1 MSAAHWA
8 GFQPIASAVKAAEKD
23 VRRRREA
30 AEERRYDVECWLID
44 YLRNNELQSWLDGA
58 PALVIADD
66 TVRGVEAAICEEF
79 SGDPRRWAINFLVR
93 GLERGRKELGWQ
105 VRPPARIVKLR
116 LPSPALNPERFGELT
131 VADALRTA
139 FVERWRTHE
148 PARPSVQAGD
158 VLFAA
163 IAYSA
168 IIHPQRLIGFC
179 QHAHTHLNRFEQTS
193 WVEWPSG
200 ANRWDRVLLD
210 PITEALLLRWRIERG
225 DTPLLDG
232 AVVATSIWQAINAV
246 LPLRRQNIRSLRAL
260 LAPFHSFWAFELP
273 PAIHR
278 WAIGELA
285 SAVLPPTAF
294 FRVLSRQKLRAQEVA
309 VETSDATEKGS
320 AASDPVQHTPR
331 APTGDVPVSGQ
342 AWIQKLRTIVPRR
355 KKPSPSVPKVSQ
367 ALKDFIA
374 SVPAGSLPAL
384 LAQWILR
391 DIQPK
396 RSGGRK
402 LRISS
407 AYTLLSRVDKRLS
420 LLLADISP
428 LNLIENWD
436 ERLLEV
442 AETVRPSNR
451 GPVVNA
457 LRAFHRYLEDVHDF
471 PPLDVDLGDGAESS
485 VDANLIT
492 EDEFLLIRQMLD
504 RHDRSHPD
512 TPTQIAAI
520 LARRGCLRRSEAH
533 GLRIRDITGHD
544 RLTLLVMPHRKRTLK
559 RGASSRVIDLSAL
572 CSEEESALIRAFI
585 ARRRANTSGPGDQ
598 LQNSPLF
605 EDPDNPGWPMSERKL
620 FNPIDT
626 AMRAV
631 TGDTSLRFHHLRH
644 SGINL
649 YGLQIYKDMLP
660 EVASMLEMP
669 GSSPFQTPAPALLDA
684 LVGPTHPLRPRLW
697 SVAAVAGHATPE
709 TTLES
714 YFHLCDWVL
723 HRFALLTLPPL
734 DDTLVAGLA
743 DMSVSHLRVL
753 RHRHGPERA
762 QLSVLLSARLPPE
775 QATIPALAQ
784 FEPLRAPNWTPPE
797 ITPDTLPAE
806 RAPPVPCLLLDALRG
821 NKPNAWI
828 CAEDACEYQ
837 TRIRNA
843 AQAPKRFS
851 EETRSTVTIGRV
863 RIERCWPLPGLPPA
877 TAERVQSDNLGL
889 SLAKLG
895 TRYPRLLAKWLSL
908 YAQYRYPRA
917 HSMRFISPS
926 LAAGWLRVLLRAT
939 TGANANLR
947 ATDEHFLQVMVQHSP
962 AKRSRQSASA
972 QRAHWQ
978 AVVPDEILWA
988 PAPALDAE
996 ASTSTGTPPY
1006 GTLNIWI
1013 RTPRSADAGSR
1024 HDWHRRGGSA
1034 LELAAYYAM
1043 IMNSYPEEADS

>member
-8 GFQPIASAVKAAEKD
+8 GFQPVAKPVKSAERD

-44 YLRNNELQSWLDGA
+44 YLRNNGLQSWLDGT
-58 PALVIADD
+58 PTLVIADD

-79 SGDPRRWAINFLVR
+79 AGDPRRWAINFLVR

-105 VRPPARIVKLR
+105 VRPPSRIVKLR
-116 LPSPALNPERFGELT
+116 LPSPALNPERFAELAE
-131 VADALRTA
+131 ADALRTA

-148 PARPSVQAGD
+148 PARPTLEAGD
-158 VLFAA
+158 ILFAA

-179 QHAHTHLNRFEQTS
+179 QHAHTPLNRFEQTS

-225 DTPLLDG
+225 NTPLLDG
-232 AVVATSIWQAINAV
+232 AVVATSIWQAIDAV
-246 LPLRRQNIRSLRAL
+246 LRLRQQKIRSLRAL
-260 LAPFHSFWAFELP
+260 LAPFQSFWAFELP
-273 PAIHR
+273 PVIHR
-278 WAIGELA
+278 WALGQQA
-285 SAVLPPTAF
+285 SAVLPPAAF
-294 FRVLSRQKLRAQEVA
+294 FRVLSRQRLRAPLA
-309 VETSDATEKGS
+309 VETSDAAEQDNTG
-320 AASDPVQHTPR
+320 SDPVPHTPP
-331 APTGDVPVSGQ
+331 APCVDVRVSGQ
-342 AWIQKLRTIVPRR
+342 AWIQKLRAVVPRR
-355 KKPSPSVPKVSQ
+355 KKPAPTLPKVSLG
-367 ALKDFIA
+367 LKDFIA

-396 RSGGRK
+396 RIGGRK

-407 AYTLLSRVDKRLS
+407 AFTLLSRVDRRLS
-420 LLLADISP
+420 IVLADTSPLSLIETWDDLLLEIAGG
-428 LNLIENWD
+428 
-436 ERLLEV
+436 
-442 AETVRPSNR
+442 VRPSNR

-457 LRAFHRYLEDVHDF
+457 LRIFHRYLEDAHGF

-512 TPTQIAAI
+512 TPTQIVAI
-520 LARRGCLRRSEAH
+520 LARRACLRRSEAH
-533 GLRIRDITGHD
+533 GLRIRDLIGHD

-559 RGASSRVIDLSAL
+559 RGASRRVIDLSAL
-572 CSEEESALIRAFI
+572 CTEEESALIRAFI
-585 ARRRANTSGPGDQ
+585 ARKRANTSGPGDP
-598 LQNSPLF
+598 LQNCPLF
-605 EDPDNPGWPMSERKL
+605 EDSDNPGWPVSERRL
-620 FNPIDT
+620 FNPIES

-631 TGDTSLRFHHLRH
+631 TGDASLRFHHLRH

-649 YGLQIYKDMLP
+649 NGLQIFKDLLP
-660 EVASMLEMP
+660 EVPRMLETSGATP
-669 GSSPFQTPAPALLDA
+669 TQTPAPALLDA
-684 LVGPTHPLRPRLW
+684 LVGPSHPLRPRLW

-723 HRFALLTLPPL
+723 HRFTVLTLPPL
-734 DDTLVAGLA
+734 EDTLVAGLA
-743 DMSVSHLRVL
+743 DLSVSHLRVL
-753 RHRHGPERA
+753 RHRHGRERA
-762 QLSVLLSARLPPE
+762 QLSVLLSERLPPE
-775 QATIPALAQ
+775 QAALATRTQ
-784 FEPLRAPNWTPPE
+784 FEPLRAPAWPPPE
-797 ITPDTLPAE
+797 TTQNTSPGK
-806 RAPPVPCLLLDALRG
+806 RAPPVPCLLLDALRE
-821 NKPNAWI
+821 NKPNTASVSSEQ
-828 CAEDACEYQ
+828 AGEYQ
-837 TRIRNA
+837 TRILKA

-851 EETRSTVTIGRV
+851 GEARSTVTIGRV
-863 RIERCWPLPGLPPA
+863 HIDRSWPLPGLPPA
-877 TAERVQSDNLGL
+877 TAERVQGDNLGL
-889 SLAKLG
+889 ALASVG

-908 YAQYRYPRA
+908 YAQFRYPRA
-917 HSMRFISPS
+917 HSMRLLSPAQ
-926 LAAGWLRVLLRAT
+926 AAWWLRVLLRAT
-939 TGANANLR
+939 AGANTNVR
-947 ATDEHFLQVMVQHSP
+947 PDDEHFLQIMALHSP
-962 AKRSRQSASA
+962 AKRSRQSPSA

-988 PAPALDAE
+988 AAHEADAS
-996 ASTSTGTPPY
+996 ASTGTPPY

-1013 RTPRSADAGSR
+1013 RPPRSADAGSR
-1024 HDWHRRGGSA
+1024 QDWGRRGGSA

-1043 IMNSYPEEADS
+1043 IMNAYPHEADR